1 MNAQTERSPTM
12 SIRYPHVF
20 SPIRI
25 RGVDFKNRIELA
37 PPSLNLCSPDHLVT
51 DAFVDLNRSIAYGGA
66 AILSVGNV
74 MVDINECM
82 NEELQLDLSSDDCI
96 YPLSKFALM
105 CEGFGAHASLEINH
119 GGKDSQFARTGK
131 PAYAPSAYY
140 SSWELMSARQMG
152 REPLKTIEM
161 TVEHIHET
169 VEKFGQ
175 AALRAKK
182 AGMRMCMI
190 HCGHANLISQFAS
203 PLYNQR
209 TDEYG
214 GSLENRARFTLE
226 VLDRV
231 RELCGEDFVI
241 EARVSA
247 DEIIPG
253 GMGYDETLRYIAL
266 FQDKIDIL
274 HVSAG
279 VHGDFA
285 YMRNWWQNSMMDREF
300 NVHYAA
306 SIKKEFPNLLVNT
319 VGSIMSIAR
328 AEEII
333 ASGKA
338 DFVSMCRPLLADPD
352 MPRKFA
358 EGREEDH
365 RPCLRCQRCAGKE
378 NRVISCAVNPFLGRE
393 REFPLGKVQKA
404 DVKRRVA
411 VVGGGPA
418 GINAAM
424 ILRERGHDVT
434 LYEKSDRLGGMLNYG
449 VIPSFKQ
456 DLTDYLHYLQCQ
468 ANKCGAR
475 ILLNTEATPEMLE
488 KENYDAVLVAVGS
501 EPIVPRVPGVT
512 LPHVSWAPEVEAGE
526 KPCGQ
531 KVLIV
536 GAGSVG
542 AEAAIDLRERGKDVI
557 LIDLLEDFSGLFR
570 TAGALAMELTNRL
583 NADGVDV
590 RLGHRLVE
598 ITDTEVVCELVK
610 TGELVRIPADTV
622 LLAVGMKAKWHEANA
637 LRLTAQG
644 TNAFLIGDCLVGDGN
659 VKTATSAALSAAAYI

>member
-1 MNAQTERSPTM
+1 M
-12 SIRYPHVF
+12 IRYPPVF

-37 PPSLNLCSPDHLVT
+37 PPSLDLCSPDHLVT

-66 AILSVGNV
+66 AILTVGNV

-96 YPLSKFALM
+96 HPLSQFALM

-131 PAYAPSAYY
+131 PAYAPSAYI
-140 SSWELMSARQMG
+140 SSWEMMSARQMG

-214 GSLENRARFTLE
+214 GSLENRARFTIE

-241 EARVSA
+241 EARISA

-253 GMGYDETLRYIAL
+253 GMHYDETLKYIAL
-266 FQDKIDIL
+266 IQDKIDIL

-306 SIKKEFPNLLVNT
+306 SIKKEFPHLLVNT

-338 DFVSMCRPLLADPD
+338 DFVSMCRPLLADPE

-393 REFPLGKVQKA
+393 REFPLGRVQKA
-404 DVKRRVA
+404 DTKRRVA

-434 LYEKSDRLGGMLNYG
+434 LYEKSGRLGGMLNYG
-449 VIPSFKQ
+449 VLPPFKQ
-456 DLTDYLHYLQCQ
+456 DLTDYLRYLLRQ
-468 ANKCGAR
+468 ADKCGAR
-475 ILLNTEATPEMLE
+475 ILLNTEATPELLE
-488 KENYDAVLVAVGS
+488 RENYDAVLVAVGS
-501 EPIVPRVPGVT
+501 EPIVPKVPGVT
-512 LPHVSWAPEVEAGE
+512 LPHVCWAPEAEAGE

-531 KVLIV
+531 KVVIV

-542 AEAAIDLRERGKDVI
+542 CEAAIDLKERGKDVV
-557 LIDLLEDFSGLFR
+557 LIDMMPDFGFLFGS
-570 TAGALAMELTNRL
+570 AGALAMELTRRL
-583 NADGVDV
+583 TDDKVDV
-590 RLGHRLVE
+590 RLGLRLSE
-598 ITDTEVVCELVK
+598 ITPTEVVCENVK
-610 TGELVRIPADTV
+610 TGERVRVEADTV
-622 LLAVGMKAKWHEANA
+622 LLAVGMKAKWAEADA
-637 LRLTAQG
+637 LRLTVAAG

-659 VKTATSAALSAAAYI
+659 VKTATSSALSAAAYL

>member
-1 MNAQTERSPTM
+1 MP
-12 SIRYPHVF
+12 IRYPHVF

-51 DAFVDLNRSIAYGGA
+51 DGFVDLNRSIAYGGA

-74 MVDINECM
+74 MVDISECM
-82 NEELQLDLSSDDCI
+82 NEDLQLDLSSDDCI
-96 YPLSKFALM
+96 QPLSQFALM

-119 GGKDSQFARTGK
+119 GGKDSQFERTGK
-131 PAYAPSAYY
+131 PAYAPSSYY
-140 SSWELMSARQMG
+140 SSWELRSAKQMG

-253 GMGYDETLRYIAL
+253 GMGYEETLKYIAL
-266 FQDKIDIL
+266 FKDKIDIL

-279 VHGDFA
+279 VHGEFE

-306 SIKKEFPNLLVNT
+306 SIKKEFPDLLINT
-319 VGSIMSIAR
+319 VGSIMSIDR

-365 RPCLRCQRCAGKE
+365 RPCLRCQRCAGDSH
-378 NRVISCAVNPFLGRE
+378 RVISCSVNPFLGRE

-404 DVKRRVA
+404 EEKRRVA
-411 VVGGGPA
+411 VVGGGPS

-424 ILRERGHDVT
+424 ILRDRGHDVT
-434 LYEKSDRLGGMLNYG
+434 LYEKSGKLGGMLNYG
-449 VIPSFKQ
+449 VLAPFKQ
-456 DLTDYLHYLQCQ
+456 DLADYLKYLVRQ
-468 ANKCGAR
+468 AEKCGAR
-475 ILLNTEATPEMLE
+475 ILLNTEATPELLE
-488 KENYDAVLVAVGS
+488 KEGYDAVIVAIGA
-501 EPIVPRVPGVT
+501 EPIVPKVPGVD

-531 KVLIV
+531 KVVIV
-536 GAGSVG
+536 GAGTVG
-542 AEAAIDLRERGKDVI
+542 AEAALDLRQQGKDVV
-557 LIDLLEDFSGLFR
+557 LIDMLPNYGL
-570 TAGALAMELTNRL
+570 TMLKGGIIAVELGGKLPEAGVEMHM
-583 NADGVDV
+583 
-590 RLGHRLVE
+590 GHRLLE
-598 ITDTEVVCELVK
+598 ITPTEVICEVIQ
-610 TGELVRIPADTV
+610 TGEQVRFEADTV
-622 LLAVGMKAKWHEANA
+622 LLAAGMRAKWDEANA
-637 LRLTAQG
+637 LRLTVPG
-644 TNAFLIGDCLVGDGN
+644 TNAFLVGDCLVGDGN
-659 VKTATSAALSAAAYI
+659 VKTATSTALSAAAYI